1 MEALR
6 KMAFFLEDEDS
17 GYRSL
22 REYSRVE
29 AFLPVRIRPVPEE
42 ERQDMR
48 SRFVMESVLTEHP
61 ELPQL
66 EDEVLSACLQI
77 LNSKLD
83 SIIRLLAFPSNS
95 HKELEFAMVNISAGG
110 LSTSSSEVFAQGDFV
125 EIRLMLPTAPYL
137 IFYVYGNVV
146 KCAPGCQKHE
156 VCVEFTDID
165 DDIREQIAKYVFQ
178 RQREILRKKRSQRP

>member
-6 KMAFFLEDEDS
+6 KMAFFLEDEDKE
-17 GYRSL
+17 YRSL

-29 AFLPVRIRPVPEE
+29 AFLPVRIRPVPED
-42 ERQDMR
+42 ERQNMR
-48 SRFVMESVLTEHP
+48 SRIVIQSVLTEHP

-95 HKELEFAMVNISAGG
+95 HRELDFARVNISAGG
-110 LSTSSSEVFAQGDFV
+110 LSTSSSESYAPDDLV
-125 EIRLMLPTAPYL
+125 EIRLMLPTVSFM
-137 IFYVYGNVV
+137 I
-146 KCAPGCQKHE
+146 
-156 VCVEFTDID
+156 
-165 DDIREQIAKYVFQ
+165 
-178 RQREILRKKRSQRP
+178 